1 MRETERFESEHT
13 SEWNRVIASEHRLSH
28 VSIGEQL
35 RGRHPRAVRGGRR
48 ARTRRRHPL
57 AVTRDPLLIKDVQK
71 VNT

>member
-1 MRETERFESEHT
+1 M
-13 SEWNRVIASEHRLSH
+13 IASEHRLSH